1 MIPTLLPYAQHSS
14 QGKAGKLSEE
24 HFTKPVVHVILSLST
39 YLLAD
44 GLPPGAAE
52 VELAGA
58 DRLVEP
64 VRK

>member
-1 MIPTLLPYAQHSS
+1 MGNLESIKPSKVALDMEDMQSS
-14 QGKAGKLSEE
+14 
-24 HFTKPVVHVILSLST
+24 

-52 VELAGA
+52 VELARA